1 MSNSAANVVL
11 FIAYV
16 TTSSTALLMLKRSLG
31 RIEKTGGAFLAFTP
45 DTLLLA
51 VGLGLYIASFL
62 MWIRILARMPLSTA
76 YPISIGL
83 TLAFSTTG
91 AAMLLGERLGALK
104 IAGILLI
111 FLGCLALTVEK
122 DWTRP

>member
-1 MSNSAANVVL
+1 MSALTTNIAL
-11 FIAYV
+11 FIVYV
-16 TTSSTALLMLKRSLG
+16 ATSSTGLLMLKRSLG
-31 RIEKTGGAFLAFTP
+31 RIEKAGGVFLTLTP

-51 VGLGLYIASFL
+51 TGLGLYIASFL
-62 MWIRILARMPLSTA
+62 MWIRILARVPLSTA

-91 AAMLLGERLGALK
+91 ATMLLGERLGALK

>member
-1 MSNSAANVVL
+1 MSNVIL

-16 TTSSTALLMLKRSLG
+16 TTNSVALLLLKRSLG
-31 RIEKTGGAFLAFTP
+31 RIEKAGQTLLALTP

-51 VGLGLYIASFL
+51 AGLGLYIASFL

-91 AAMLLGERLGALK
+91 AAILLGERLGALK
-104 IAGILLI
+104 ITGILLI
-111 FLGCLALTVEK
+111 FVGCVAL
-122 DWTRP
+122 